1 MYYKSKEKIAIFVVR
16 NIKTPQVMRVAIV
29 GYGKMGHEIEK
40 ILVERGHCVALKID
54 VDNRQEML
62 TKEAFEGV
70 DVAIEFTS
78 PATAYDNIVE
88 CLHLGVP
95 VLSGSTGWLERKAE
109 VDALCKE
116 LGGRFFYA
124 SNYSLGVNVLFR
136 LNRWLARVMAGMPQY
151 GVKIEETHHIHK
163 LDAPSGTA
171 ATLAEEMAAAS
182 EGRVSV
188 AKEEIISYRE
198 GEVPGI
204 HTITYE
210 SEEDTLVVSHSAK
223 SRRGLALGAVL
234 AAEWLIEQSAGVYS
248 MDDFLAI

>member
-1 MYYKSKEKIAIFVVR
+1 MK
-16 NIKTPQVMRVAIV
+16 VAII

-40 ILVERGHCVALKID
+40 VLIERGHEVALRID
-54 VDNRQEML
+54 VDNREELM
-62 TKEAFEGV
+62 TPEKMAGV

-78 PATAYDNIVE
+78 PATAFGNITR
-88 CLHLGVP
+88 CLEMGVP

-116 LGGRFFYA
+116 LGGAFFYS
-124 SNYSLGVNVLFR
+124 SNYSLGVNILFR
-136 LNRWLARVMAGMPQY
+136 LNRWLASVMAPMEQY

-171 ATLAEEMAAAS
+171 STLAEEMAVAS
-182 EGRVSV
+182 EGRKVV
-188 AKEEIISYRE
+188 AKEDIISYRE
-198 GEVPGI
+198 GEVAGI
-204 HTITYE
+204 HTITYD

-234 AAEWLIEQSAGVYS
+234 AAEWLVGKKGVFS
-248 MDDFLAI
+248 MDDFLNI

>member
-1 MYYKSKEKIAIFVVR
+1 MK
-16 NIKTPQVMRVAIV
+16 VAII

-40 ILVERGHCVALKID
+40 VLIERGHEVALRID
-54 VDNRQEML
+54 VDNREELM
-62 TKEAFEGV
+62 TPEKMAGV

-78 PATAYDNIVE
+78 PATAFDNITQ
-88 CLHLGVP
+88 CLKMGVP

-116 LGGRFFYA
+116 LGGAFFYS

-136 LNRWLARVMAGMPQY
+136 LNRWLASVMAPMEQY

-171 ATLAEEMAAAS
+171 ATLAEEMAVAS
-182 EGRVSV
+182 KGRKVV
-188 AKEEIISYRE
+188 NKEDIISYRE
-198 GEVPGI
+198 GEVAGI
-204 HTITYE
+204 HTITYD

-234 AAEWLIEQSAGVYS
+234 AAEWLVGKKGVFS
-248 MDDFLAI
+248 MDDFLNI